1 MRVSFYESRFYQ
13 RYYFV
18 KSFQYHCSDNMA
30 PYYPL
35 ILLILSTVCYSSS
48 AWLTSPTANEC
59 TSIPR
64 GGGIRR
70 NKVSTSTSTIEDVA
84 VESDEDSSDTEEDT
98 PFDLEATNKKILIE
112 EIQDIKESQQ
122 LIQKQKRRRELDK
135 SLLDKGI
142 TRFIEFFEN
151 LFSWKVIDV

>member
-1 MRVSFYESRFYQ
+1 
-13 RYYFV
+13 
-18 KSFQYHCSDNMA
+18 MA
-30 PYYPL
+30 PLYPL
-35 ILLILSTVCYSSS
+35 ILLILSHICYSS
-48 AWLTSPTANEC
+48 AWTTPAANEC

-64 GGGIRR
+64 GGGIFRK
-70 NKVSTSTSTIEDVA
+70 NKVSTIEDNDA
-84 VESDEDSSDTEEDT
+84 TVESDEDDSSDPGEDT
-98 PFDLEATNKKILIE
+98 PFDLEATNKKVLIE

-135 SLLDKGI
+135 SWLDMGI

>member
-1 MRVSFYESRFYQ
+1 
-13 RYYFV
+13 
-18 KSFQYHCSDNMA
+18 MA
-30 PYYPL
+30 PYHPL
-35 ILLILSTVCYSSS
+35 ILLILSHIYYSS
-48 AWLTSPTANEC
+48 AWLTSPAANEC
-59 TSIPR
+59 TSFPR
-64 GGGIRR
+64 GGGTRK
-70 NKVSTSTSTIEDVA
+70 NKEDDV
-84 VESDEDSSDTEEDT
+84 VELDEDDSSATGEDA
-98 PFDLEATNKKILIE
+98 PFDLEATNKKVLIE

>member
-1 MRVSFYESRFYQ
+1 MATP
-13 RYYFV
+13 
-18 KSFQYHCSDNMA
+18 YH
-30 PYYPL
+30 PL
-35 ILLILSTVCYSSS
+35 IILILSTICYSSS
-48 AWLTSPTANEC
+48 AWFATPAANEC
-59 TSIPR
+59 TSFIPR
-64 GGGIRR
+64 GGGIRK
-70 NKVSTSTSTIEDVA
+70 NKVSTSISTIEEVVV
-84 VESDEDSSDTEEDT
+84 VELDEDSSDTEEDS

>member
-1 MRVSFYESRFYQ
+1 MVLI
-13 RYYFV
+13 
-18 KSFQYHCSDNMA
+18 QYHCSDNMA
-30 PYYPL
+30 PYHPL
-35 ILLILSTVCYSSS
+35 ILLILSSICYSSS

-59 TSIPR
+59 TSFPR
-64 GGGIRR
+64 GGGYRK
-70 NKVSTSTSTIEDVA
+70 NKVSTSISTIEDDVV
-84 VESDEDSSDTEEDT
+84 VESDEDDSSDTGEDA
-98 PFDLEATNKKILIE
+98 PFDLEATNKKVLIE

-122 LIQKQKRRRELDK
+122 LIQKQKRRRELDS